1 MSYNALICYI
11 ALKLCV
17 GPPEEIHLI
26 HCPAAAKCLYTHPR
40 INICGRLRAMRE
52 FPQATLNAEITLV
65 S

>member
-11 ALKLCV
+11 ALELCV
-17 GPPEEIHLI
+17 GPPEEIHFI
-26 HCPAAAKCLYTHPR
+26 HCPAAAKCPR